1 MKKWKIGIGM
11 IAVLLVV
18 AVSGCTSDTNSTT
31 TTAPT
36 PEQTPTTV
44 TIAQLYDGSIAQGT
58 YVKVTGK
65 CIQTSGSELMMANTD
80 GKDIMVKGD
89 SLNAYEDKSVTVVGT
104 FVGPTSYETVMGA
117 ARTVPTIENAKI
129 A

>member
-1 MKKWKIGIGM
+1 MQKWKMGIGM

-31 TTAPT
+31 TTPAPA

-44 TIAQLYDGSIAQGT
+44 TIPQLYDGSIAQGT

-65 CIQTSGSELMMANTD
+65 CIQSD
-80 GKDIMVKGD
+80 GYRIRMGTTKQDILVTGTN
-89 SLNAYEDKSVTVVGT
+89 LNAYEDQQVTVQGT
-104 FVGPTSYETVMGA
+104 FAGPTSYDTAMGSS
-117 ARTVPTIENAKI
+117 RTVPTIENAKI